1 MNTPNLFNQLLIWPI
16 INLLVLFY
24 VVFSALHL
32 PGALGWSIIAL
43 TILIR
48 LALYPLM
55 SVQLRSAKKMAEL
68 KPHLDRLNQQ
78 HKNDKQRLQ
87 QEQMRLF
94 KEAGVNP
101 AAGCLPMLIQ
111 LPVLL
116 ALYNVFFQVLGSSGG
131 RELVNNINS
140 VVYFPFLKLTSFN
153 LVFFGV
159 NLGVKPSQ
167 WQTVGPWILV
177 VPVITALL
185 QFVQTKTMTPPTP
198 QKEKKKTDKEEKP
211 ASEDMSTAM
220 QTQMTY
226 FTPILF
232 GYFAFSFPLGLALY
246 WNTFTVFGIIQQ
258 VLIAGW
264 GGMTPWLMKF
274 RKQ

>member
-1 MNTPNLFNQLLIWPI
+1 
-16 INLLVLFY
+16 
-24 VVFSALHL
+24 
-32 PGALGWSIIAL
+32 
-43 TILIR
+43 
-48 LALYPLM
+48 
-55 SVQLRSAKKMAEL
+55 
-68 KPHLDRLNQQ
+68 
-78 HKNDKQRLQ
+78 
-87 QEQMRLF
+87 MRLF

-131 RELVNNINS
+131 RELVNHINS